1 MYRWSSSTE
10 RDCTERRSRERERI
24 GSGHYG
30 NEPDHWPPPSP
41 SQYRPP
47 PHTPSS
53 WKAGPPP
60 GPRPSKPSAA
70 RRFPS
75 HHMPRGPERIPSHHT
90 QRGPERRSSGYK
102 RKYPE
107 MPEQA
112 RPPPPLFKHFRQE
125 QSLVP
130 SPRGFGG
137 RGLSLRDKSRLLK
150 NRKFREESV
159 THFKMLPPPPAS
171 RGRPTSLQTSMAYRP
186 APGRPLMP
194 RHQESGHHMAASARK
209 LPKRSSPSRKTA
221 SEHSPASEHHVCD
234 GDQDEHRSPQYQHSS
249 GRHRYGIPP

>member
-10 RDCTERRSRERERI
+10 RDCNERRSRERERI
-24 GSGHYG
+24 GSGRHG
-30 NEPDHWPPPSP
+30 NEPEHWPPHSP

-47 PHTPSS
+47 PHTSSS
-53 WKAGPPP
+53 WKASPPLGPP
-60 GPRPSKPSAA
+60 KPSAS

-75 HHMPRGPERIPSHHT
+75 HHTARGPERFPSHHAP
-90 QRGPERRSSGYK
+90 RGPERRSSGYK

-107 MPEQA
+107 MPEQS

-125 QSLVP
+125 QSLAP
-130 SPRGFGG
+130 PPRGFGG

-159 THFKMLPPPPAS
+159 ARFKMLPPPHAS
-171 RGRPTSLQTSMAYRP
+171 RGRPTSLQTRMAYIP
-186 APGRPLMP
+186 GPGRPPMP
-194 RHQESGHHMAASARK
+194 RHQEAGHHMAASVRK
-209 LPKRSSPSRKTA
+209 LSKRSSPPRKA
-221 SEHSPASEHHVCD
+221 SSEHSPAPEHPVCD
-234 GDQDEHRSPQYQHSS
+234 GDHDEHRSPQYQHPS